1 MGLRW
6 LEVDFLSK
14 VVTIGNDK
22 NGRTLS
28 VPFNS
33 ATEAVLLEMGTQ
45 RTRPNDS
52 HEPVFPRRY
61 REPDKFF
68 PRAVQRAQEALREAG
83 LDDEAARLDGVS
95 WHGLRAHMGQSTHD
109 EWRRPPDATDP
120 LAACGP

>member
-1 MGLRW
+1 MVEADGLRW
-6 LEVDFLSK
+6 LEADFLSK
-14 VVTIGNDK
+14 VVTIGKDM

-45 RTRPNDS
+45 LTRPNDP

-68 PRAVQRAQEALREAG
+68 PRAVQRAQDALREAG
-83 LDDEAARLDGVS
+83 RDDEAARS
-95 WHGLRAHMGQSTHD
+95 TAYHGTA
-109 EWRRPPDATDP
+109 
-120 LAACGP
+120 